1 MTIIKDTYFKLTHD
15 EHTTLI
21 RGVALPDPDR
31 GPYDFHDC
39 TFHSR
44 VWAAW
49 RQLYACRG
57 SVLSGTSYAGPTVT
71 YAESM
76 RATYDTPQDGAAR
89 D

>member
-21 RGVALPDPDR
+21 SGGALPDPDR

-39 TFHSR
+39 TFHPR

-71 YAESM
+71 YTESM